1 MSDMWTTA
9 YWRDLGERV
18 IWSTAG
24 GAVAALGGDAVNL
37 WEVNW
42 QTVAGLALGAG
53 LVSALKGLAAKGMGD
68 RESAATLRTP
78 RKRRYPLDSF
88 NRPG

>member
-1 MSDMWTTA
+1 MTSMWTTA
-9 YWRDLGERV
+9 YWRDLGERA

-53 LVSALKGLAAKGMGD
+53 VVSVLKGLAARGVGD
-68 RESAATLRTP
+68 RGSAAMLRRQTTV
-78 RKRRYPLDSF
+78 K
-88 NRPG
+88 